1 MAFTDRLLQQDEHLI
16 GFCYQSGAHLVV
28 DRLGFA

>member
-1 MAFTDRLLQQDEHLI
+1 MVFTDRLLQQDEHLI
-16 GFCYQSGAHLVV
+16 GSKNQSGAHLVV